1 MKHDFVS
8 VVIAV
13 FLSFILLLLLMTI
26 AGFIVII
33 IIVGSTDITKLQSIA
48 DDMIMILVTVF
59 NDKQ

>member
-1 MKHDFVS
+1 
-8 VVIAV
+8 
-13 FLSFILLLLLMTI
+13 MTI